1 VYNRLH
7 KLFFRPT
14 RSVPVQFLRYQ
25 LLGSLA
31 SIVDFGMLFLL
42 TESFG
47 VYYLFSTGISFT
59 LGLGVNYLVSAH
71 WVFPRGKSRGH
82 TLTFFA
88 FLLLGIG
95 SLALNQIFMHFFTER
110 VHIFYGISKLISNAL
125 ISVANFFAR
134 RTLIIERKASAIG

>member
-1 VYNRLH
+1 VYNRLQ

-42 TESFG
+42 TEAFG
-47 VYYLFSTGISFT
+47 VYYLVSTGISFT
-59 LGLGVNYLVSAH
+59 LGLAVNYLVSIF

-88 FLLLGIG
+88 FLVLGVG
-95 SLALNQIFMHFFTER
+95 SLALNQIFMRLFTER
-110 VHIFYGISKLISNAL
+110 LLFFYGFSNLISNAL

-134 RTLIIERKASAIG
+134 RMLIIEGKVSGVA